1 MRISDWS
8 SDVCSSDL
16 RVLDGREIEEIAAV
30 ERDTVAMVARA
41 HAEVGRRDQAAAF
54 GEGTAFRA
62 HEEKIDA
69 VREQR
74 IGTPYRFD
82 HFHFRSEE
90 GRVGKEC
97 GGSWRYRWSP
107 MSVKKKTKA
116 SRQEKK

>member
-41 HAEVGRRDQAAAF
+41 HAELGRRDQAAAF

-62 HEEKIDA
+62 HEAKIDA
-69 VREQR
+69 VREPR

-82 HFHFRSEE
+82 HFDFAHIVRIAADESRHAAARGIGIKKI
-90 GRVGKEC
+90 GRAHV
-97 GGSWRYRWSP
+97 
-107 MSVKKKTKA
+107 
-116 SRQEKK
+116 